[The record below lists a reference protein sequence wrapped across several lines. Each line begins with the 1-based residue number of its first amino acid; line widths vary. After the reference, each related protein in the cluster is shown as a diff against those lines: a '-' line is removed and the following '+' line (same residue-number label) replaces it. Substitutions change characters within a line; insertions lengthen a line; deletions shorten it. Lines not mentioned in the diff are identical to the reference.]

1 MKSPIIRPP
10 LQALLEAPS
19 YRIAEAALY
28 LAIPTATLRSW
39 TRGQPY
45 RLQDGRVRRFMPI
58 IALAPGE
65 PPRLSF
71 MNLLEAH
78 VVNAL
83 RRKGL
88 PFQKV
93 RRALEYLNK
102 HFPSPHPLLDRA
114 FLTDGWSILIDHMR
128 TLVNITS
135 DGQIEMKE
143 IVAAHLQR
151 IARNAQ
157 GLPVQFYPFTRS
169 GHADDPRSVV
179 IDPRLS
185 FGRPVLVGTGVP
197 VEEIVGRHKA
207 GESIRALAEDY
218 DRQPEDIEE
227 ALRFLEAA

>member
-1 MKSPIIRPP
+1 MRSTPITPP
-10 LQALLEAPS
+10 LQALLGAPS
-19 YRIAEAALY
+19 YRIAEAAVY
-28 LAIPTATLRSW
+28 LCIPTATLRSW

-45 RLQDGRVRRFMPI
+45 RLQDGRVRRFLPI
-58 IALAPGE
+58 IQLPAGD

-71 MNLLEAH
+71 MNLLESH

-102 HFPSPHPLLDRA
+102 HFPSPHPLLDRD

-151 IARNAQ
+151 IARNTQ
-157 GLPVQFYPFTRS
+157 GLPVRFYPFTRR

-185 FGRPVLVGTGVP
+185 FGRPVMVGTGVP

-218 DRQPEDIEE
+218 DRRPEDIEE
-227 ALRFLEAA
+227 ALRFLDAA